1 MATQGKLLT
10 AEDLLCMPED
20 DFRYELLDGVL
31 VKMSPPGALHGSV
44 GGNAHALLWLYLRQ
58 HPIGRVFDE
67 VGVIL
72 RRNPDRVR
80 APDVSFLAAERI
92 PAGGIPRGY
101 LEVVPDL
108 VIEVLSPTDRR
119 REVEEKI
126 HEWLQGGARI
136 VWLLDPDR
144 RTVTVYEGG
153 RPPRVLSESET
164 LTAEPVLPGFSVP
177 VGELFA

>member
-1 MATQGKLLT
+1 VATQGKLLT
-10 AEDLLCMPED
+10 ADDLLEMPED

-31 VKMSPPGALHGSV
+31 VKMSPPGAMHGSV
-44 GGNAHALLWLYLRQ
+44 GGNAYDALRAYVRE

-80 APDVSFLAAERI
+80 APDICFVATERL

-101 LEVVPDL
+101 FEVVPDL

-119 REVEEKI
+119 REIEDKI
-126 HEWLQGGARI
+126 QEWLEAGARI

-144 RTVTVYEGG
+144 RTATVHEPG
-153 RPPRVLSESET
+153 RAPRMLTEAKA

-177 VGELFA
+177 VGELFE